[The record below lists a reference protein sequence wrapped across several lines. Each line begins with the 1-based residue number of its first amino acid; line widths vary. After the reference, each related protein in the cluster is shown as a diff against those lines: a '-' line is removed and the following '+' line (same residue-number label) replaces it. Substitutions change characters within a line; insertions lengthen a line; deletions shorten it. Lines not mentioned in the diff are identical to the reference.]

1 MKITGSTALVT
12 GASKR
17 IGRAI
22 ALSLAEEGCNVAVHY
37 LGSHDEAIET
47 CEAIRSLG
55 VASESIRADLAKPT
69 DCDRLW
75 IETIDKLGASPNIL
89 INNASPFARADL
101 ARTSVSEFDNAIA
114 VNVRAPM
121 LLAQMMAQ
129 RMSENQIGKIVNIN
143 DIRSVYKSRFA
154 YGVSNA
160 ALSGMTE
167 SLSVSLAPQIQV
179 NELRLGPILP
189 LSDED
194 TSDEDQSMQPSMAE
208 QSLGPAQRMGSLTEV
223 CRAVISLIEND
234 YINGASLAVDGGLS
248 VLNR

>member
-1 MKITGSTALVT
+1 MT

-75 IETIDKLGASPNIL
+75 IETIDRLGASPNIL
-89 INNASPFARADL
+89 INNASAFARADL

-129 RMSENQIGKIVNIN
+129 RMSENQIGKIVNVN

-194 TSDEDQSMQPSMAE
+194 QSMQPSMAG

-223 CRAVISLIEND
+223 CRAIISLIEND

-248 VLNR
+248 ASNR